1 MIRVVAIGAST
12 GGTKALEQILTALP
26 ADAPGIVVVQHMP
39 EHFTRAFAARLDAL
53 CALEVREAT
62 DGDAVA
68 PGRVLLAPGD
78 RHMLLRRGGA
88 NYRVQL
94 KDGPPVS
101 RHRPSVD
108 VLFRSAARCAG
119 RDALGVILTGMGS
132 DGAEGL
138 LEMRRGGAATVAQ
151 DEATSIVYGMPREAV
166 ARGAAER
173 SAPLEEIAGIIME
186 AAAELLAREN

>member
-12 GGTKALEQILTALP
+12 GGTKALELILTALP
-26 ADAPGIVVVQHMP
+26 ADAPGLVVVQHMP

-53 CALEVREAT
+53 CAPEVREAD

-78 RHMLLRRGGA
+78 RHLLLRRGGTG
-88 NYRVQL
+88 YRVQL

-108 VLFRSAARCAG
+108 VLFRSVARCAG

-138 LEMRRGGAATVAQ
+138 LEMRQSGAATVAQ
-151 DEATSIVYGMPREAV
+151 DEATSIVYGMPRAAV
-166 ARGAAER
+166 ARGAAEY

-186 AAAELLAREN
+186 TAAQT